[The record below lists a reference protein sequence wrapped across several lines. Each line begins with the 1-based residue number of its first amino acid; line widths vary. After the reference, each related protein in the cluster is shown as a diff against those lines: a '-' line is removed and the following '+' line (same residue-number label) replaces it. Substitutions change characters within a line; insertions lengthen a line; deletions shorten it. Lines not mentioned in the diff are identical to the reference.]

1 MTETIR
7 IENSDRGVTLNKSLA
22 WTVGCGLI
30 GAGLYVGLSIATMTT
45 KLDESARGAV
55 AATAE
60 RSQLEIRVRVLE
72 NNFSRQDAQF
82 VALANSLEELKS
94 EQRETNKLLREF
106 STN

>member
-45 KLDESARGAV
+45 KLDESARGGRGDGRAFAV
-55 AATAE
+55 GNQGPRAGE
-60 RSQLEIRVRVLE
+60 QLFPAGRAIRG
-72 NNFSRQDAQF
+72 AGK
-82 VALANSLEELKS
+82 LA
-94 EQRETNKLLREF
+94 
-106 STN
+106 